1 MMKKANGYVFKAVG
15 KSFATEA
22 NPLAGVFMGE
32 GSFSN
37 YNSNLFNKRIA
48 SAKENYMKKF

>member
-48 SAKENYMKKF
+48 SAKENYMKKV